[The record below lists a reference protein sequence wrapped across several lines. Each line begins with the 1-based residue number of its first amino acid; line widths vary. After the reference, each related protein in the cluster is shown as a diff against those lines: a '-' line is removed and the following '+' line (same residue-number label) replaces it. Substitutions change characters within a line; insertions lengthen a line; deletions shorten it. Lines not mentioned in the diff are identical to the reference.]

1 MKSANIEKI
10 NRHLLQQTGVDFSR
24 YQNEELAETIAN
36 AISFPLFF
44 ARSISRPVSVLI
56 VLDLLAILLSNSG
69 YFKSFLVF
77 PGLVLA
83 IINGVLL
90 GLVLFVYRIRND
102 MTRVFSI
109 SSDLCVQ
116 VLRDI
121 SVAKAKLANRPDGLP
136 GMSEIFHGVNTVVI
150 LPMLIRVLERK
161 VPFLGGLA
169 ARVTE
174 RFFRVVDKRLT
185 ASFQASGRVA
195 PTSQSPASMEQ
206 IASWLQTTERM
217 ANAVKENIAKV
228 VLAVSRVVAFPF
240 ITLFS
245 VSFVIS
251 ASILYMAYVLIG

>member
-1 MKSANIEKI
+1 
-10 NRHLLQQTGVDFSR
+10 
-24 YQNEELAETIAN
+24 
-36 AISFPLFF
+36 
-44 ARSISRPVSVLI
+44 
-56 VLDLLAILLSNSG
+56 
-69 YFKSFLVF
+69 
-77 PGLVLA
+77 
-83 IINGVLL
+83 
-90 GLVLFVYRIRND
+90 
-102 MTRVFSI
+102 
-109 SSDLCVQ
+109 
-116 VLRDI
+116 
-121 SVAKAKLANRPDGLP
+121 
-136 GMSEIFHGVNTVVI
+136 VNTVVI